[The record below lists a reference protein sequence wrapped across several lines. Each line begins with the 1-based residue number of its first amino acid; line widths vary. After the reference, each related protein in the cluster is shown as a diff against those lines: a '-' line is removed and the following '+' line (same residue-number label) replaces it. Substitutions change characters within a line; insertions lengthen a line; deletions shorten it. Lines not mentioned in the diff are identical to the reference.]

1 MRRAVHTIDRL
12 VVAVT
17 ALALIAGGVVAVLW
31 WQGVAV
37 VVDAFARVDNTKIDT
52 AADQAW
58 WPWALLA
65 ATVILALLGVW
76 LLVGN
81 LRPNRVRTASVGAG
95 SDVVGGTCAVSV
107 TDVGKAA
114 AKSLERH
121 RRIQSTR
128 TRSYVEGTTPIL
140 ELTVTADPTADG
152 RDLIEVLRAVRHQL
166 QLSFAGSDVEVQMLL
181 HRGANN

>member
-1 MRRAVHTIDRL
+1 MRRTVHTVDRL
-12 VVAVT
+12 VVAT
-17 ALALIAGGVVAVLW
+17 AGLVLIAGGVVAVLW
-31 WQGVAV
+31 WQDVALM
-37 VVDAFARVDNTKIDT
+37 VDALERVDNTAIET
-52 AADQAW
+52 APDQPW
-58 WPWALLA
+58 WAWALLA
-65 ATVILALLGVW
+65 TTIILALAGLW
-76 LLVGN
+76 LLFGN
-81 LRPNRVRTASVGAG
+81 LRPNRFRTATLDRG
-95 SDVVGGTCAVSV
+95 SATVGGGRAVSV

-140 ELTVTADPTADG
+140 ELTITADPTADG

-181 HRGANN
+181 DRSANN

>member
-1 MRRAVHTIDRL
+1 MRRTVHTIDRL
-12 VVAVT
+12 VVAV
-17 ALALIAGGVVAVLW
+17 AGLALIAGGVVAVLW

-37 VVDAFARVDNTKIDT
+37 VVDAVARVDNTAIDT
-52 AADQAW
+52 APDQSW
-58 WPWALLA
+58 WAWALLA
-65 ATVILALLGVW
+65 ATVILALAGVW
-76 LLVGN
+76 LLAAN
-81 LRPNRVRTASVGAG
+81 LRPNRVRTVSVGAD
-95 SDVVGGTCAVSV
+95 SVVVGGTCAVSV
-107 TDVGKAA
+107 SDVGKAA

-128 TRSYVEGTTPIL
+128 TRSYVEGSTPIL

-181 HRGANN
+181 HRGVNK